1 MVHGVRSYVVAG
13 GGRGMGRAG
22 AGRLLGDDASFVN
35 GAVVPADGGPAAA
48 GLDPEER

>member
-13 GGRGMGRAG
+13 GAAASVGG
-22 AGRLLGDDASFVN
+22 AGPALGDDASFVN